1 MGHCK
6 RPRTREYAPTNSGS
20 RTKPERINL
29 RCTTEQC
36 GRALAAVKVAREI
49 RRMRQPDL
57 GTNVSD
63 AFHHVIIPVFE
74 KVLRA
79 YKYGSAAERASASVY
94 LEEFVRR
101 DDYVRNRVHKYQTE
115 FKFST

>member
-6 RPRTREYAPTNSGS
+6 RPRTREFAPTNSGS

-36 GRALAAVKVAREI
+36 GRALSAVVVAREI
-49 RRMRQPDL
+49 RRMRNPKL

-74 KVLRA
+74 KVVRA
-79 YKYGSAAERASASVY
+79 WRFGSAAERASASVY
-94 LEEFVRR
+94 LEEFVRK
-101 DDYVRNRVHKYQTE
+101 DDYVHNRKDRYQMKLFQT
-115 FKFST
+115 

>member
-6 RPRTREYAPTNSGS
+6 RPRTREFAPTKSGS
-20 RTKPERINL
+20 KTKPERINL

-36 GRALAAVKVAREI
+36 GRALSAVDVAREI
-49 RRMRQPDL
+49 RKLRDPKL

-74 KVLRA
+74 KVVRA
-79 YKYGSAAERASASVY
+79 WRFGSAAERASASVY
-94 LEEFVRR
+94 LEEFVRK
-101 DDYVRNRVHKYQTE
+101 DDYIRNRKDRYQMQLFQT
-115 FKFST
+115 

>member
-6 RPRTREYAPTNSGS
+6 RPRTREFAPTNSGS

-36 GRALAAVKVAREI
+36 GRALSAVVVAREI
-49 RRMRQPDL
+49 RRMRNPKL

-74 KVLRA
+74 KVPRPSTSRSS
-79 YKYGSAAERASASVY
+79 SAKRTTSAT
-94 LEEFVRR
+94 VRTTIR
-101 DDYVRNRVHKYQTE
+101 
-115 FKFST
+115 

>member
-36 GRALAAVKVAREI
+36 GRALSAVYVASEI
-49 RRMRQPDL
+49 RKLRDPKL
-57 GTNVSD
+57 GTNISD

-74 KVLRA
+74 KIVRA
-79 YKYGSAAERASASVY
+79 YRFGSSAEQASARVY
-94 LEEFVRR
+94 FEERVRKEDYIRNRR
-101 DDYVRNRVHKYQTE
+101 DRYQPTL
-115 FKFST
+115 F

>member
-1 MGHCK
+1 MGHCN
-6 RPRTREYAPTNSGS
+6 RPRTREYAPVNSGS
-20 RTKPERINL
+20 KTKPERINL

-36 GRALAAVKVAREI
+36 GRALAAVSIAREI

-74 KVLRA
+74 KVWRA
-79 YKYGSAAERASASVY
+79 YVHGSAAEHAAAAVY
-94 LEEFVRR
+94 LEEFVRKE
-101 DDYVRNRVHKYQTE
+101 DYLKNLHERYQQQ
-115 FKFST
+115 FLFR

>member
-6 RPRTREYAPTNSGS
+6 RPRTREFAPVNSGS
-20 RTKPERINL
+20 RAKPERINL

-36 GRALAAVKVAREI
+36 GRALSAVGVAREI
-49 RRMRQPDL
+49 RRMRNPAL

-74 KVLRA
+74 KVVRA
-79 YKYGSAAERASASVY
+79 WRFGSAAERASASVY
-94 LEEFVRR
+94 LE
-101 DDYVRNRVHKYQTE
+101 
-115 FKFST
+115 